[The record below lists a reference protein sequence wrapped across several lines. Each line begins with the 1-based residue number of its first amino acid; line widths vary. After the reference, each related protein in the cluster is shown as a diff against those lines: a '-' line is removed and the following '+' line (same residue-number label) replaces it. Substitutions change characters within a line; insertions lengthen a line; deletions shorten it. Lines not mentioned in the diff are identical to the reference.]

1 MQYLIFRRPASLL
14 INNKIPFN
22 IFYTETSLKKNTVS
36 RKKIQD
42 IFTTKPT
49 KILYY
54 MIYSRTEKLSGCF
67 QDF

>member
-1 MQYLIFRRPASLL
+1 MHAIFTSSASLL
-14 INNKIPFN
+14 INNKIPSN

-36 RKKIQD
+36 TKKIQD
-42 IFTTKPT
+42 IFTTKLT

-54 MIYSRTEKLSGCF
+54 MTYSRTEKLSGCF